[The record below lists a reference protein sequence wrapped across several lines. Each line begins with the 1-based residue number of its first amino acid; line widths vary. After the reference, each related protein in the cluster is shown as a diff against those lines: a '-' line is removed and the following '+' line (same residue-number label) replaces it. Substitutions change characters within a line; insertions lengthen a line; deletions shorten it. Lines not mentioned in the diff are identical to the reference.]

1 MKFAMVGKFTQT
13 DFPEAINCC
22 PTRSKVVLMSIVSG
36 NTYLQTH
43 RIGLSVL
50 RLTVVVFSTFS
61 CCVVLSSTGLTSHYQ
76 VSFYVAESLHPQ
88 VPGRRQPA
96 EPVAF
101 SYRAPIIFLIRS
113 LFLNAEVKEERTIR
127 PFSVVIT
134 AVLRI
139 DYLRH
144 LVSFLLLSR

>member
-1 MKFAMVGKFTQT
+1 MPMKFAIVGKFTQA

-61 CCVVLSSTGLTSHYQ
+61 CCVVLLPLGLLHIIKSLSTWRNLFIRKFQVEDNPPSLLHSLTG
-76 VSFYVAESLHPQ
+76 PQ
-88 VPGRRQPA
+88 
-96 EPVAF
+96 
-101 SYRAPIIFLIRS
+101 
-113 LFLNAEVKEERTIR
+113 
-127 PFSVVIT
+127 
-134 AVLRI
+134 
-139 DYLRH
+139 
-144 LVSFLLLSR
+144 